1 METAENKQVIF
12 KGYIDGVPKETD
24 MEVKMGSTVE
34 LEVVKGS
41 GALLVKNLYLSCDP
55 YMRGRMR
62 QFYGSYIPPF
72 VPGSVIEG
80 FGVSRVVDSDNPN
93 FKTGDLV
100 TGITGW
106 EEYSLIHKTEQL
118 RKIQQ
123 DDIPLSY
130 YVGLLGIIPYPFPFL
145 NLSINTQHWKALP
158 SKQDTNVHILMFF
171 SHKD

>member
-1 METAENKQVIF
+1 M
-12 KGYIDGVPKETD
+12 
-24 MEVKMGSTVE
+24 
-34 LEVVKGS
+34 
-41 GALLVKNLYLSCDP
+41 
-55 YMRGRMR
+55 
-62 QFYGSYIPPF
+62 
-72 VPGSVIEG
+72 
-80 FGVSRVVDSDNPN
+80 DSDNPN

-130 YVGLLGIIPYPFPFL
+130 YVGLLGIIPYTFPFL